1 MPFDDMILKG
11 VFVMAKDPEP
21 RDWKI
26 DKYISKCIAMD
37 PDKELPS
44 YEEVGKL
51 IDKWDNMGRH
61 ITYPMAGNLW
71 NQIEWQHAR
80 DVRKF
85 IEKNYPNTIEIQPF
99 YSESRLIKKLILEN
113 GQEEI
118 IGYNSGT
125 GDIEEIDMNNTD
137 KLKKILSGLD
147 EPINQMSKIKPVP
160 GTRKPNEILSAMKEA
175 RSINKKSRFIE
186 KE

>member
-1 MPFDDMILKG
+1 
-11 VFVMAKDPEP
+11 MAKDPEP

-26 DKYISKCIAMD
+26 DKYISKCVAMD
-37 PDKELPS
+37 PDKEPPP
-44 YEEVGKL
+44 YEEVGEL

-61 ITYPMAGNLW
+61 ITYPMAGILW
-71 NQIEWQHAR
+71 NQIEWQNAR
-80 DVRKF
+80 DVRNF

-99 YSESRLIKKLILEN
+99 YGESRLIKKLILNNE
-113 GQEEI
+113 QEKI

-125 GDIEEIDMNNTD
+125 GDIEEIDTNNTD
-137 KLKKILSGLD
+137 KLKKILLGLD
-147 EPINQMSKIKPVP
+147 EPINQMSKIKPIP

-175 RSINKKSRFIE
+175 RSINKESRFIE